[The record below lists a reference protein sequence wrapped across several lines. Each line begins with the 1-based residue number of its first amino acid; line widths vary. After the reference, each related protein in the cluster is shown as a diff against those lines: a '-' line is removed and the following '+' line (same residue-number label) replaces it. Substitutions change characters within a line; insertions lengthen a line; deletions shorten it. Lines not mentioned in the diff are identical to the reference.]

1 MMDKNVAFILG
12 KQSELLT
19 NKSALLLEAEDLKSK
34 IELSQPMKEFI
45 GVLSEKTI
53 EKTLAI
59 YNDLLTAI
67 VRDVMLDETETIYI
81 DAVVNSRNKL
91 EVSIVSERNGHVED
105 VSTSRGGSI
114 KSIIGA
120 AMRFISIALSG
131 NRRFVVFD
139 EVDSFLKKEYVP
151 AFANVMGKL
160 ASEIGVQCIYISHHD
175 PELFESHARVVEI
188 LRPGSDAGLKVN
200 VAHEGP
206 QTAPTR
212 YFFNA
217 DLVAGYI
224 RNITL
229 SNIVNYRD
237 VVIPLSPGLTV
248 ITGDNDIGK
257 SSLVYALD
265 GLISKSRQS
274 HLITHNETVGTVS
287 LALED
292 ENVLSYAINNKNET
306 VVYTLTD
313 KNNSILYNEAVPR
326 GGEIPSWIDNY
337 LCMPVLGDS
346 NIYISQ
352 QMSAPFIVDPSLS
365 ASKRAE
371 LVDLGELY
379 CTFLRLVSE
388 FNEDQKNLKR
398 DLKNTLAELDVINK
412 KLELLRP
419 IHLVEELSEFLRLLE
434 IRKIEVLGSLEKVD
448 SISASSDENGALL
461 VGASSVANLISDN
474 ACLTSSLV
482 GVTDNLAL
490 LNDSANCDLLT
501 NNEAIDSLSGFNFT
515 SCIIDEQF
523 LAGAN
528 FISNASLNG
537 TISSDDV
544 MNLDSVVGS
553 AKLLESMLSDMAS
566 LLVTKESLDATAH
579 FMPVAESFHSLMQ
592 ASKSLQNEK
601 IVSDFM
607 ALDKLSQSLSSAA
620 REVVQLESSIN
631 EVNEHIHCTEDDV
644 NNIFSQNGGSCPVC
658 HSVKLP
664 F

>member
-1 MMDKNVAFILG
+1 MIDNDMAFILG
-12 KQSELLT
+12 KQDELLA
-19 NKSALLLEAEDLKSK
+19 NKSILLLESEDIKNR
-34 IELSQPMKEFI
+34 IALSQPMKDFI
-45 GVLSEKTI
+45 GVLSERTI

-67 VRDVMLDETETIYI
+67 VRDVMLSDNERIYI
-81 DAVVNSRNKL
+81 DAIVNARNKL

-151 AFANVMGKL
+151 AFANVLGRL

-188 LRPGSDAGLKVN
+188 LKSDAGLKVN
-200 VAHEGP
+200 IAHEGP
-206 QTAPTR
+206 QATPTR

-224 RNITL
+224 RSITL
-229 SNIVNYRD
+229 TNIVNYKEA
-237 VVIPLSPGLTV
+237 VVPLSPGLTV

-274 HLITHNETVGTVS
+274 HLISHEQTVGTVS
-287 LALED
+287 LSLED
-292 ENVLSYAINNKNET
+292 ENVLTYAINNKNET

-313 KNNSILYNEAVPR
+313 KDGSIVYNEAVPR
-326 GGEIPSWIDNY
+326 GGEIPAWIDNY

-346 NIYISQ
+346 NLYISQ

-379 CTFLRLVSE
+379 CVFLRLVSE

-398 DLKNTLAELDVINK
+398 DLKNKLSELDVINK
-412 KLELLRP
+412 KLEMLRP
-419 IHLVEELSEFLRLLE
+419 IHLIEELSGSLQQLHKK
-434 IRKIEVLGSLEKVD
+434 KIEIVDALKVVDSVSAGNDDSRTLLDSYSSVSKLILENENIATSLER
-448 SISASSDENGALL
+448 ISNNSVLLSDCTK
-461 VGASSVANLISDN
+461 SD
-474 ACLTSSLV
+474 ATMSK
-482 GVTDNLAL
+482 
-490 LNDSANCDLLT
+490 
-501 NNEAIDSLSGFNFT
+501 AILHSLSGFDFSLSMINERFI
-515 SCIIDEQF
+515 S
-523 LAGAN
+523 GAN
-528 FISNASLNG
+528 FLLGSNLDGA
-537 TISSDDV
+537 ISSHD
-544 MNLDSVVGS
+544 LAAIGSVANGANS
-553 AKLLESMLSDMAS
+553 IKSMLSDVAS
-566 LLVTKESLDATAH
+566 LLEAKETLDATVH
-579 FMPVAESFHSLMQ
+579 FMPIANSFYSLMQ
-592 ASKSLQNEK
+592 TSKELQSER
-601 IVSDFM
+601 IVSDVLD
-607 ALDKLSQSLSSAA
+607 LDKLSISLSSMAGD
-620 REVVQLESSIN
+620 VSQIKNDIN
-631 EVNEHIHCTEDDV
+631 HVNEHLHNTEDDV
-644 NNIFSQNGGSCPVC
+644 NNLLSQNGGSCPLC
-658 HSVKLP
+658 HSSKLP